1 MSQCD
6 GKKPRSTSTLDPP
19 LAPPNQGAVKIS
31 KKAEYALRAVLAMC
45 RGAHGAVFSIQSLAL
60 DEHIPLKFLEQILLV
75 LRKGGIL
82 HSKRGA
88 GGGYTLAKPAARITL
103 GEIIELVD
111 GPIEILPGGESVSP
125 GLTTVFKELRTEME
139 SWLTNLSMTDVLTRE
154 QARGVVSFEI

>member
-1 MSQCD
+1 M
-6 GKKPRSTSTLDPP
+6 
-19 LAPPNQGAVKIS
+19 KIS

-45 RGAHGAVFSIQSLAL
+45 RGAHGTVFSIQSLAL
-60 DEHIPLKFLEQILLV
+60 DEHIPLKFLEQILLI
-75 LRKGGIL
+75 LRKGGVL

-111 GPIEILPGGESVSP
+111 GPLDILPNGESISP
-125 GLTTVFKELRTEME
+125 GLTEAFKELRADMQA
-139 SWLTNLSMTDVLTRE
+139 WLGKLTMAEVLTRE

>member
-1 MSQCD
+1 
-6 GKKPRSTSTLDPP
+6 
-19 LAPPNQGAVKIS
+19 
-31 KKAEYALRAVLAMC
+31 MC

-88 GGGYTLAKPAARITL
+88 GGGYTLAKPATRITL

-111 GPIEILPGGESVSP
+111 GPLEILPGGESLSP
-125 GLTTVFKELRTEME
+125 GLTTVFKELRTEMQ
-139 SWLTNLSMTDVLTRE
+139 SWLTKVTMSDVLTRE
-154 QARGVVSFEI
+154 QARGVV

>member
-1 MSQCD
+1 M
-6 GKKPRSTSTLDPP
+6 
-19 LAPPNQGAVKIS
+19 KIS

-45 RGAHGAVFSIQSLAL
+45 RGAHGAVFSIHSLAV

-88 GGGYTLAKPAARITL
+88 GGGYTLARPAARITL

-111 GPIEILPGGESVSP
+111 GPLEILPGGESLSP
-125 GLTTVFKELRTEME
+125 ALTSIFRELRADMQ
-139 SWLTNLSMTDVLTRE
+139 SWLSKLSLADVLARE

>member
-1 MSQCD
+1 M
-6 GKKPRSTSTLDPP
+6 
-19 LAPPNQGAVKIS
+19 KIS

-45 RGAHGAVFSIQSLAL
+45 RGAQGAVFSIQSLAL

-88 GGGYTLAKPAARITL
+88 GGGYTLAKPANRITL

-111 GPIEILPGGESVSP
+111 GPIEILPGGGSASS
-125 GLTTVFKELRTEME
+125 GLAVIFQELRADMQ
-139 SWLTNLSMTDVLTRE
+139 SWLAKLTMAEVITRE
-154 QARGVVSFEI
+154 QARGVMSFEI